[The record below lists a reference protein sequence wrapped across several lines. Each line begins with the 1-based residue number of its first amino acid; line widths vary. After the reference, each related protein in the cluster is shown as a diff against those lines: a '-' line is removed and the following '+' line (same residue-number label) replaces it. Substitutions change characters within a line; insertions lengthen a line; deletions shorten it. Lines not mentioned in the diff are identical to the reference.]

1 MTPDGDEI
9 GKVAKQ
15 FSGVA
20 RELITDADNFSV
32 SFPLD
37 LDVKIKAVLFGAVFL
52 IDMMFF
58 EDTNDG
64 SEQIGINNWKNKYL
78 KNKCWKM
85 NLKQLDCQT
94 EIKSFL
100 VRRKL
105 YKVCYTVR

>member
-64 SEQIGINNWKNKYL
+64 SEQIGINNWKNKL
-78 KNKCWKM
+78 KNEFETTW
-85 NLKQLDCQT
+85 LSDWDQ
-94 EIKSFL
+94 SFSS
-100 VRRKL
+100 K
-105 YKVCYTVR
+105 KKTV

>member
-64 SEQIGINNWKNKYL
+64 SEQIGINNWTNKL
-78 KNKCWKM
+78 KNEFETTW
-85 NLKQLDCQT
+85 LSDWDQ
-94 EIKSFL
+94 SFSS
-100 VRRKL
+100 K
-105 YKVCYTVR
+105 KKTV

>member
-1 MTPDGDEI
+1 MTPDGEEI

-64 SEQIGINNWKNKYL
+64 SEQIGINNWKNKL
-78 KNKCWKM
+78 KNEFETTW
-85 NLKQLDCQT
+85 LSDWDQ
-94 EIKSFL
+94 SFS
-100 VRRKL
+100 RKE
-105 YKVCYTVR
+105 KTV

>member
-20 RELITDADNFSV
+20 RDLITDADNFSV

-64 SEQIGINNWKNKYL
+64 SEQIGINNWKNKL
-78 KNKCWKM
+78 KNEFETTW
-85 NLKQLDCQT
+85 LSDWDQ
-94 EIKSFL
+94 SFSS
-100 VRRKL
+100 K
-105 YKVCYTVR
+105 KKTV

>member
-1 MTPDGDEI
+1 MCLQIFHSTSKWRVKNLSYYFRDVNYPILTPDGDEI

-32 SFPLD
+32 SFPVD

-64 SEQIGINNWKNKYL
+64 SEQIGINN
-78 KNKCWKM
+78 
-85 NLKQLDCQT
+85 
-94 EIKSFL
+94 
-100 VRRKL
+100 
-105 YKVCYTVR
+105 

>member
-32 SFPLD
+32 SFPVD

-64 SEQIGINNWKNKYL
+64 SEQIGINNWKNK
-78 KNKCWKM
+78 CWK
-85 NLKQLDCQT
+85 NEFETIWLSDWD
-94 EIKSFL
+94 ESFSSE
-100 VRRKL
+100 K
-105 YKVCYTVR
+105 KTV

>member
-1 MTPDGDEI
+1 MLLNLRVNLRDVNYPILTPDGDEI

-32 SFPLD
+32 SFPVD

-64 SEQIGINNWKNKYL
+64 SEQIGINN
-78 KNKCWKM
+78 
-85 NLKQLDCQT
+85 
-94 EIKSFL
+94 
-100 VRRKL
+100 
-105 YKVCYTVR
+105 